1 MIQCR
6 ECGKRKKVQR
16 LPGNRTAWRCSACRK
31 PKTPAVKTEVR
42 CYICAGSVFLRAS
55 KIEQS
60 DYYVCGPC
68 CKSGKDRLLRNL
80 MPPGHII
87 VHKYNA
93 AAGFKG
99 FDIREPRDE
108 EWLSVQRAK
117 QILELGLQQNREERG
132 DD

>member
-1 MIQCR
+1 
-6 ECGKRKKVQR
+6 
-16 LPGNRTAWRCSACRK
+16 
-31 PKTPAVKTEVR
+31 
-42 CYICAGSVFLRAS
+42 
-55 KIEQS
+55 
-60 DYYVCGPC
+60 
-68 CKSGKDRLLRNL
+68 